1 MGDDGMKFLPR
12 DEKFYDLF
20 EKGAAQVVQGAVQLE
35 ELLKNFEDIQVKTKR
50 IKATE
55 HEGDVIT
62 HDTIENLNRTFIT
75 PLDREDIHD
84 LITAIDD
91 VLDYIEACAERLY
104 LFKIEKMTEEAIR
117 ICGVLVKAVKE
128 LEQAVSNLRRLKDAD
143 SILKHC
149 AEIDR
154 LENEG
159 DYLNRAAVAK
169 LFEPGNNPL
178 EVIKWKEI
186 YETMEN
192 AIDRCE
198 DVANVLEG
206 IALKNT

>member
-1 MGDDGMKFLPR
+1 MRIFPR
-12 DEKFYDLF
+12 DEKFYDFF
-20 EKGAAQVVQGAVQLE
+20 EACTKKVVEGALQLE
-35 ELLKNFEDIQVKTKR
+35 ELIKDFRDVQVKTKQ
-50 IKATE
+50 IKDIE
-55 HEGDVIT
+55 HEGDLVT
-62 HDTIENLNRTFIT
+62 HDTIESLNRTFIT
-75 PLDREDIHD
+75 PLDREDIHG
-84 LITAIDD
+84 LITSLDD
-91 VLDYIEACAERLY
+91 VLDYIEACAERLF
-104 LFKIEKMTEEAIR
+104 LFKIEKTTAESILLSG
-117 ICGVLVKAVKE
+117 ILVKAVKQ
-128 LEQAVSNLRRLKDAD
+128 LDQAVSQLRRLKEAD

-149 AEIDR
+149 AEIGR

-206 IALKNT
+206 IVLKNT

>member
-1 MGDDGMKFLPR
+1 MRFMPR

-20 EKGAAQVVQGAVQLE
+20 EKGAQQVVQGAVQLE
-35 ELLKNFEDIQVKTKR
+35 ALLKNYSDVQIKTKQ
-50 IKATE
+50 IKDIE
-55 HEGDVIT
+55 HEGDLIT
-62 HDTIENLNRTFIT
+62 HDTIENLNRSFIT

-84 LITAIDD
+84 LITSLDD
-91 VLDYIEACAERLY
+91 VLDYIEACAERFF
-104 LFKIEKMTEEAIR
+104 LFKIDKATEESILMSG
-117 ICGVLVKAVKE
+117 ILVKAVKQI
-128 LEQAVSNLRRLKDAD
+128 EQAVSQLRRLKQAD

-154 LENEG
+154 LEHEG
-159 DYLNRAAVAK
+159 DYLHRQAVAK
-169 LFEPGNNPL
+169 LFEPNNHPL

-206 IALKNT
+206 IVLKNT

>member
-1 MGDDGMKFLPR
+1 MRIIPH
-12 DEKFYDLF
+12 DEKFYDYF
-20 EKGAAQVVQGAVQLE
+20 EKCAQQVVRGAVRLD
-35 ELLKNFEDIQVKTKR
+35 ELLRNFTDVQIKTQEIKDI
-50 IKATE
+50 E
-55 HEGDVIT
+55 HEGDIIT
-62 HDTIENLNRTFIT
+62 HDTIESLNRTFIT

-84 LITAIDD
+84 LITSLDD
-91 VLDYIEACAERLY
+91 VLDYIEACSERLF
-104 LFKIEKMTEEAIR
+104 LFKIDKTTEEAIL
-117 ICGVLVKAVKE
+117 ISGVLLKTTRV
-128 LEQAVSNLRRLKDAD
+128 LEQGVRQLRRLKQADA
-143 SILKHC
+143 IIKHC
-149 AEIDR
+149 AEINR

-169 LFEPGNNPL
+169 LFEPNNNPL

>member
-1 MGDDGMKFLPR
+1 MRFLPR

-20 EKGAAQVVQGAVQLE
+20 EASVKKVVEGATQLE
-35 ELLKNFEDIQVKTKR
+35 ELIRDFREVPLRAKQ
-50 IKATE
+50 IKDTE

-62 HDTIENLNRTFIT
+62 HNTIEMLNRTFVT
-75 PLDREDIHD
+75 PLDREDIHN
-84 LITAIDD
+84 LISSLDD

-104 LFKIEKMTEEAIR
+104 LFKITKTTEEVTILV
-117 ICGVLVKAVKE
+117 GVLVKAVKE
-128 LEQAVSNLRRLKDAD
+128 LERAVFKLRRLKEAD

-149 AEIDR
+149 IEINR

-169 LFEPGNNPL
+169 LFEPNSDPL

-186 YETMEN
+186 YETVEN
-192 AIDRCE
+192 AIDKCE

-206 IALKNT
+206 IVLKNA

>member
-1 MGDDGMKFLPR
+1 MKFLPR

-20 EKGAAQVVQGAVQLE
+20 ERGAHQVVQGAVQLE
-35 ELLKNFEDIQVKTKR
+35 ELLKNFNDVQVKTKK
-50 IKATE
+50 IKAIE
-55 HEGDVIT
+55 HEGDLIT

-84 LITAIDD
+84 LITSIDD

-104 LFKIEKMTEEAIR
+104 LFKIDKMTEEAIR

-143 SILKHC
+143 SILRHC

-169 LFEPGNNPL
+169 LFEPNNNPL

>member
-1 MGDDGMKFLPR
+1 MRFLPR

-20 EKGAAQVVQGAVQLE
+20 EKGAHLVVQGAIHLE
-35 ELLKNFEDIQVKTKR
+35 ELLRNFDDVEVKTKK
-50 IKATE
+50 IKAIE

-62 HDTIENLNRTFIT
+62 HDTIENLNRTFIS

-104 LFKIEKMTEEAIR
+104 LFKIEKVTEEAVL
-117 ICGVLVKAVKE
+117 ICAVLVKAVKE
-128 LEQAVSNLRRLKDAD
+128 LEQAVSNLRRLKEAD
-143 SILKHC
+143 SIIKHC

-159 DYLNRAAVAK
+159 DHLNRAAVAK
-169 LFEPGNNPL
+169 LFEPDNNPL

-186 YETMEN
+186 YETIEN

>member
-1 MGDDGMKFLPR
+1 MKFLPR

-20 EKGAAQVVQGAVQLE
+20 EKGARQVVQGAIQLE
-35 ELLKNFEDIQVKTKR
+35 ELLKNFDDVQVKTKR
-50 IKATE
+50 IKAIE

-104 LFKIEKMTEEAIR
+104 LFKIEKMKEEAVL

-128 LEQAVSNLRRLKDAD
+128 LEQAVANLRRLKDAEA
-143 SILKHC
+143 ILKHC

-169 LFEPGNNPL
+169 LFEPDNNPL

>member
-1 MGDDGMKFLPR
+1 MRIIPH
-12 DEKFYDLF
+12 DEKFYDYF
-20 EKGAAQVVQGAVQLE
+20 EKCAQQVVQGAVRLD
-35 ELLKNFEDIQVKTKR
+35 ELLRNFTDVQIKTQEIKDI
-50 IKATE
+50 E
-55 HEGDVIT
+55 HQGDIIT
-62 HDTIENLNRTFIT
+62 HDTIESLNRTFIT

-84 LITAIDD
+84 LITSLDD
-91 VLDYIEACAERLY
+91 VLDYIEACSERLF
-104 LFKIEKMTEEAIR
+104 LFKIDKTTEEAIL
-117 ICGVLVKAVKE
+117 ISSVLLKATRE
-128 LEQAVSNLRRLKDAD
+128 LEQGVRQLRRLKQADA
-143 SILKHC
+143 IIKHC
-149 AEIDR
+149 AEINR

-169 LFEPGNNPL
+169 LFEPNNNPL

>member
-1 MGDDGMKFLPR
+1 MRFLPK
-12 DEKFYDLF
+12 DDTFYDYF
-20 EKGAAQVVQGAVQLE
+20 EKCAHKVVEGALQLD
-35 ELLKNFEDIQVKTKR
+35 ELINNFHDVQVKTKQ
-50 IKATE
+50 IKDTE

-62 HDTIENLNRTFIT
+62 HDTIESLNRTFIT
-75 PLDREDIHD
+75 PLDREDIHG
-84 LITAIDD
+84 LITSLDD
-91 VLDYIEACAERLY
+91 VLDYIEACAERLF
-104 LFKIEKMTEEAIR
+104 LFKIDKTTEESILVSAI
-117 ICGVLVKAVKE
+117 LVKAVRQI
-128 LEQAVSNLRRLKDAD
+128 EQAVSQLRRLKDAD
-143 SILKHC
+143 SILKFC

-154 LENEG
+154 LENEA

-169 LFEPGNNPL
+169 LFESDGNPM

-192 AIDRCE
+192 AVDRCE

>member
-1 MGDDGMKFLPR
+1 MRFLPR
-12 DEKFYDLF
+12 DEKFYDFF
-20 EKGAAQVVQGAVQLE
+20 EACAKKVVEGAVLLE
-35 ELLKNFEDIQVKTKR
+35 ELFQNYQDVQVKTKR
-50 IKATE
+50 IKHIE
-55 HEGDVIT
+55 HEGDLIT
-62 HDTIENLNRTFIT
+62 HDTIECLNRTFVT
-75 PLDREDIHD
+75 PLDREDIHG
-84 LITAIDD
+84 LITSLDD
-91 VLDYIEACAERLY
+91 VLDYIEACAERLF
-104 LFKIEKMTEEAIR
+104 LFKIEKATEEAIQVSG
-117 ICGVLVKAVKE
+117 ILVRAVKQ
-128 LEQAVSNLRRLKDAD
+128 LEQAVSQLRRLKEAD

-149 AEIDR
+149 AVIDR

-169 LFEPGNNPL
+169 LFEPNNNPL

>member
-1 MGDDGMKFLPR
+1 MRFLPR
-12 DEKFYDLF
+12 DEKFYDFF
-20 EKGAAQVVQGAVQLE
+20 EKSAQQAVQNALQLE
-35 ELLKNFEDIQVKTKR
+35 QLLRNFNDVQVKAKQ
-50 IKATE
+50 IKDIE
-55 HEGDVIT
+55 HEGDLIT

-75 PLDREDIHD
+75 PFDREDIHD
-84 LITAIDD
+84 LITTLDD
-91 VLDYIEACAERLY
+91 VLDYIEACAERLF
-104 LFKIEKMTEEAIR
+104 LFKIEKTTEESIL
-117 ICGVLVKAVKE
+117 ICGVLVKSVKQ
-128 LEQAVSNLRRLKDAD
+128 LEQAVSQLRRLKDAD
-143 SILKHC
+143 SILRHC
-149 AEIDR
+149 AEINR

-169 LFEPGNNPL
+169 LFEPNSDPL